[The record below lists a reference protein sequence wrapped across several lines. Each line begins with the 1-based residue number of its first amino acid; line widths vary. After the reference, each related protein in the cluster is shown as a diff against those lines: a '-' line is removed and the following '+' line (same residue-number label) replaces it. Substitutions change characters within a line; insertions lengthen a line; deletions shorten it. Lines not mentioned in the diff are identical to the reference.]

1 MTPELPAFPCP
12 HCQAR
17 AFVKRA
23 VSNDAPP
30 SAGLLLTH
38 LHLCTACG
46 ENYLST
52 VHVAPDR
59 TRTETWDYYLERETA
74 MRRVRRYAP
83 AGAHDLRELAPLFLL
98 DGEAVAEPAWR
109 SELAAARA
117 EPSPLVAPKDDAR
130 TSALL
135 ERWLQWWSAATHA
148 PAPMPLRLVEPAAGD
163 FSPIRRTA

>member
-17 AFVKRA
+17 AFVKRS

-30 SAGLLLTH
+30 SAGLVLTH
-38 LHLCTACG
+38 LHLCMACG

-59 TRTETWDYYLERETA
+59 TRTETWDYYLDRETA
-74 MRRVRRYAP
+74 MRRVRHYAP
-83 AGAHDLRELAPLFLL
+83 DGAHGLRELAPLFVV
-98 DGEAVAEPAWR
+98 DGQAVPESDWR
-109 SELAAARA
+109 SELAAARTEA
-117 EPSPLVAPKDDAR
+117 SPLLAQEEAR

-135 ERWLQWWSAATHA
+135 ERWLQWWSAATHS
-148 PAPMPLRLVEPAAGD
+148 PAPMPLRLVEPAGGD